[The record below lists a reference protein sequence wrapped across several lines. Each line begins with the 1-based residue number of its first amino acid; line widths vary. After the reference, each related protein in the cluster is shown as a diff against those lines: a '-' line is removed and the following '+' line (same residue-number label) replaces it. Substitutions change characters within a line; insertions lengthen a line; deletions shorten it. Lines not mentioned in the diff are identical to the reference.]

1 MSSYFYL
8 VLGSPWTQVLQE
20 WLVPLP
26 ILRRS
31 QRTIHSLLC
40 SYMPAEQ
47 EAQRS
52 LRIRPFKG
60 WMKVILT
67 IKTAFLTRWVKH
79 SLIFDA
85 MKSTWIS
92 AFYSLKCLHLIG
104 WVLKTECE
112 KGKSGLHLPLDE
124 ATCLSPRGSTSF
136 TPWRFGRCCCRGK
149 GFWAGLEAVWQ
160 GRDLG
165 KDDILTQ
172 WPLLPKQQ
180 TRMPT
185 GINQFMTQKNASHE
199 NFEEWE
205 STGPVLRGDH
215 NVSLA
220 HRCRVEHRSII
231 TRPSG
236 FLREASDSD
245 FRNLVSFK
253 CWQQSTLKVF
263 CAYDAW
269 LGASLKASGSYGM
282 GMCLLPKKLPR
293 GKRCNRFG
301 IVTEPTRAL
310 WLSHVNCEP

>member
-1 MSSYFYL
+1 MYFINSLWIRIWITSSYFYL
-8 VLGSPWTQVLQE
+8 VLGSPWTQVIQE
-20 WLVPLP
+20 WLATPP
-26 ILRRS
+26 PSLRRS

-79 SLIFDA
+79 SLIFDV

-112 KGKSGLHLPLDE
+112 RGKSGLHLPLDG

-136 TPWRFGRCCCRGK
+136 TPWRFGRRCCRGK

-165 KDDILTQ
+165 KDDIFTQ
-172 WPLLPKQQ
+172 WPLLQSSKCERLQ
-180 TRMPT
+180 
-185 GINQFMTQKNASHE
+185 
-199 NFEEWE
+199 
-205 STGPVLRGDH
+205 GPISSRRRKMH
-215 NVSLA
+215 
-220 HRCRVEHRSII
+220 HMR
-231 TRPSG
+231 
-236 FLREASDSD
+236 
-245 FRNLVSFK
+245 
-253 CWQQSTLKVF
+253 TLKN
-263 CAYDAW
+263 
-269 LGASLKASGSYGM
+269 GKAQV
-282 GMCLLPKKLPR
+282 L
-293 GKRCNRFG
+293 F
-301 IVTEPTRAL
+301 
-310 WLSHVNCEP
+310 